1 MTPVE
6 KAQKYKEMQLEFF
19 HNCTRDFTE
28 EEKAL
33 KEEPSFSDKER
44 ELEKREKEEMK
55 KLEKVFK
62 KEAAE
67 VEDMF

>member
-1 MTPVE
+1 MTAEE

-19 HNCTRDFTE
+19 NSCVKDLSE
-28 EEKAL
+28 EEHAL
-33 KEEPSFSDKER
+33 KSEPSFGDKEK
-44 ELEKREKEEMK
+44 ELEKRQKEELK

-67 VEDMF
+67 VEDLN

>member
-1 MTPVE
+1 MTAEE

-19 HNCTRDFTE
+19 NSCVKDLSE
-28 EEKAL
+28 EEQAL
-33 KEEPSFSDKER
+33 KSEPSFADKEK
-44 ELEKREKEEMK
+44 ELEKRQKEELK

-67 VEDMF
+67 VEDLY